1 MGRLDSEG
9 ENNIFP
15 QKVSSQKDCP
25 NIAKKILLAAQSDAE
40 EGSPGKTYAA
50 TREARLFAE
59 VFSCFG
65 TDKTGQGRRKEDNI
79 SG

>member
-15 QKVSSQKDCP
+15 QKISKQKIGP
-25 NIAKKILLAAQSDAE
+25 NIAQEILLAAQSEAE
-40 EGSPGKTYAA
+40 EGSPGKTHAA
-50 TREARLFAE
+50 TREARLCTE
-59 VFSCFG
+59 MFSCFS
-65 TDKTGQGRRKEDNI
+65 TNRTGQGRRKADNI